1 MKRTRQ
7 SLEEELAQ
15 RRRNVHTLRMQLA
28 TYAKGEEPLHLLNKL
43 EAEEQAVAELERKLH
58 QGENPENKAKPP
70 KRKNPARKK
79 GLWDK
84 IWKIL
89 VGIAIILSIPAAV
102 FQILGRGVSDL
113 LLTSTPTPTFTWTPT
128 IFPWDTST
136 VWLATPTPTPT
147 NTPTVPKGP
156 HVNQPPKV
164 KILPSLDKISPGA
177 RTILTAQADDPEKD
191 KLIFTWWAEAGQ
203 IPTEPT
209 DKYHVLYTAPTI
221 PGEYTVKVKVSDGY
235 NTVEASIVLKVEQGK
250 KEK

>member
-15 RRRNVHTLRMQLA
+15 RRQNVDTLKGQLA
-28 TYAKGEEPLHLLNKL
+28 IYAKGEEPLHLLNQLKT
-43 EAEEQAVAELERKLH
+43 EERAVAELERELH
-58 QGENPENKAKPP
+58 QGKNPEEKAKPA
-70 KRKNPARKK
+70 KRKKPARKK

-89 VGIAIILSIPAAV
+89 VGIAIILGIPAAV
-102 FQILGRGVSDL
+102 FQILGRGLFDL
-113 LLTSTPTPTFTWTPT
+113 LPTSTPTPTFTWTPT
-128 IFPWDTST
+128 LFPRDTPT

-177 RTILTAQADDPEKD
+177 RTILTAQADDPEED
-191 KLIFTWWAEAGQ
+191 KLTFTWWAEAGQ

-209 DKYHVLYTAPTI
+209 DKYHVIYTAPTR
-221 PGEYTVKVKVSDGY
+221 PGEYTVKVKVSDGH
-235 NTVEASIVLKVEQGK
+235 NTVEASTVLKVK
-250 KEK
+250 